1 MKWMVRCWVIVFS
14 IFIINSCNH
23 KQDSNLQSDSA
34 TVASDSILLE
44 SASSEKPANDE
55 SDVSPDSEVILPF
68 KEFSVRI
75 LNLKL
80 DSPYPDSENNLSR
93 NGDSQELKDTVYL
106 TAGLGENV
114 EDKLFEIS
122 AGSNYARLTVEQRY
136 ETGLAVSTEDWNCEV
151 ENWLR
156 FDSEWE
162 PIQKNKDG
170 QYLCRAYST
179 DERRRFPSFS
189 LTELQKAVDEN
200 CDPKAGAYFRN
211 VTSLQDAPVEIYI
224 RSIYIRISGWDE
236 VQKKTFSHILV
247 FNSQFGC

>member
-1 MKWMVRCWVIVFS
+1 VIVFS
-14 IFIINSCNH
+14 IFILNSCSN
-23 KQDSNLQSDSA
+23 KQDSNSQSDGA

-44 SASSEKPANDE
+44 SSSTEKPANDE
-55 SDVSPDSEVILPF
+55 SEVSADSEVILPF
-68 KEFSVRI
+68 KEFSIRI

-80 DSPYPDSENNLSR
+80 DSPFPESENNLSR

-106 TAGLGENV
+106 AAGLGETV
-114 EDKLFEIS
+114 EEKQFEIS
-122 AGSNYARLTVEQRY
+122 SGSLTDITIEQRY

-156 FDSEWE
+156 FDSDWE

-170 QYLCRAYST
+170 QYLCRAYSA

-189 LTELQKAVDEN
+189 LTELQRAVDDN
-200 CDPKAGAYFRN
+200 CGSKAGAYFRN
-211 VTSLQDAPVEIYI
+211 VTSLKDAPFEIYI

-236 VQKKTFSHILV
+236 VQKKSVSHILV
-247 FNSQFGC
+247 FDSPFGC

>member
-1 MKWMVRCWVIVFS
+1 MRQIKCFWVIVLPVVFVA
-14 IFIINSCNH
+14 SCSH
-23 KQDSNLQSDSA
+23 KQDQNSDNSIGKTDSA
-34 TVASDSILLE
+34 SITSVQDSVNNVTL
-44 SASSEKPANDE
+44 ADAE
-55 SDVSPDSEVILPF
+55 SDVSTDSEVILPF
-68 KEFSVRI
+68 KEFTIRI

-80 DSPYPDSENNLSR
+80 DSPDSKNNLSR
-93 NGDSQELKDTVYL
+93 NEDSQELQDSVFL
-106 TAGLGENV
+106 TAGLGETV

-122 AGSNYARLTVEQRY
+122 ARSNFTRLTVEQRY
-136 ETGLAVSTEDWNCEV
+136 ETGLGVSTEEWNCEV

-189 LTELQKAVDEN
+189 LTELQKAVDDN
-200 CDPKAGAYFRN
+200 CDPKAGAYFRE
-211 VTSLQDAPVEIYI
+211 VKSLQEAPFEVYI

-236 VQKKTFSHILV
+236 VQKKTISRILV
-247 FNSQFGC
+247 FDSQYGC

>member
-1 MKWMVRCWVIVFS
+1 MKWIVRCWVIVFS
-14 IFIINSCNH
+14 IFILNSCSN
-23 KQDSNLQSDSA
+23 KQDSNSQSDGA

-44 SASSEKPANDE
+44 SSSNEKPADSE
-55 SDVSPDSEVILPF
+55 SDVSADSEVILPF
-68 KEFSVRI
+68 KEFSIRI

-80 DSPYPDSENNLSR
+80 DSPYADSKNKWSQ
-93 NGDSQELKDTVYL
+93 NGSSQELQDTVYL

-122 AGSNYARLTVEQRY
+122 EGSNFTRLTVEQRY

-151 ENWLR
+151 ENWLG
-156 FDSEWE
+156 FDSDWE

-189 LTELQKAVDEN
+189 LTELQRAVDDN
-200 CDPKAGAYFRN
+200 CGSKAGAYFRN

-236 VQKKTFSHILV
+236 VQKKSVSHILV
-247 FNSQFGC
+247 FDSPFGC

>member
-1 MKWMVRCWVIVFS
+1 MKWIVRCWVIVFS
-14 IFIINSCNH
+14 IFILNSCSN
-23 KQDSNLQSDSA
+23 KQDSNSQSDGA

-44 SASSEKPANDE
+44 SSSNEKPADSE
-55 SDVSPDSEVILPF
+55 SDVSTASEVILPF
-68 KEFSVRI
+68 KEFSIRI

-80 DSPYPDSENNLSR
+80 DSPYADSKNKWSQ
-93 NGDSQELKDTVYL
+93 NGSSQELQDTVYL

-122 AGSNYARLTVEQRY
+122 AGSNFTRLTVEQRY
-136 ETGLAVSTEDWNCEV
+136 ETGLAVSTEDWNCEL

-156 FDSEWE
+156 FDSDWE
-162 PIQKNKDG
+162 PIHKNKDG
-170 QYLCRAYST
+170 HYLCRAYST
-179 DERRRFPSFS
+179 DERRRFSSFS
-189 LTELQKAVDEN
+189 LTELQKAVDEH

-236 VQKKTFSHILV
+236 VQKKTISRILV
-247 FNSQFGC
+247 FASQFGC